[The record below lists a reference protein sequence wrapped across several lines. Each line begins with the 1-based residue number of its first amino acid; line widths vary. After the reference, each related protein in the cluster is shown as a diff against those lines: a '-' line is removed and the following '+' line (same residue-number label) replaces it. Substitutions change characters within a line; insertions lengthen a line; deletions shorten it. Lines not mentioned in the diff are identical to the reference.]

1 MKILLVDDDQL
12 DREMVVRALNRS
24 DLNAHISEAVTVDQG
39 LEMYAANSY
48 DMVLLDYQL
57 PQRNGIEMILEL
69 RNETKDNSIAI
80 VMMSSSE
87 DEELSLAC
95 IRAGAQDFLLKSEIS
110 SVRLR
115 RALIHASTR
124 FELEKKLYNTYKKV
138 KLLAETDSLT
148 GLANRYYFDESLKQ
162 VLTLN
167 TRSQQQ
173 TALLLFD
180 LDNFKVVNDSF
191 GHDVGDLLLK
201 KVVLRIKSCLRGNET
216 FARLGGDEFGIMLND
231 LSSSDQ
237 AGQVARRIVTV
248 LHKPFEIASAFLQT
262 TVSVGI
268 AIFPEN
274 GKTSEVLFKHADIA
288 MYRAKN
294 NGRNQICFFEEEMQ
308 KKFYLRIKTE
318 AELRVALVEQQ
329 LRLFYQPVINPEN
342 NQIVGFEALI
352 RWQVGDELRTP
363 DQFIDV
369 AEETRL
375 IVPIGE
381 WVMEEAISTLARWNR
396 KYNQVLTMVI
406 NVSAHQLC
414 DRNFVEKLNSS
425 LIKHKVPAELI
436 DIEVTETA
444 LLKET
449 EEARNALVAID
460 QLRCRLSLDDFG
472 TGYSS
477 VSHLRNYPI
486 SVMKIDKSL
495 IPVDETDMKNIAL
508 VEGLVSMASI
518 LGLEIVAEGVETPYQ
533 VSLCHLFNITHVQG
547 YFYSKPKRRKD
558 IENEYLNN
566 NVIYVDLTSENEDEH

>member
-1 MKILLVDDDQL
+1 MKMNILLVDDDQL

-24 DLNAHISEAVTVDQG
+24 DLNAQISEAATVDEG

-57 PQRNGIEMILEL
+57 PQRNGIEMIAEM
-69 RNETKDNSIAI
+69 RSETKDNSIAI

-110 SVRLR
+110 SGRLK
-115 RALIHASTR
+115 RALLHASTR
-124 FELEKKLYNTYKKV
+124 FELEKKLYNSYKKV

-167 TRSQQQ
+167 ARSQQQ
-173 TALLLFD
+173 AALLLFD
-180 LDNFKVVNDSF
+180 LDNFKIVNDSF

-201 KVVLRIKSCLRGNET
+201 KVVLRIRSCLRDNET

-237 AGQVARRIVTV
+237 AGKVARRIVAV
-248 LHKPFEIASAFLQT
+248 LQKPFGIASAVIQT

-268 AIFPEN
+268 AIFPGN
-274 GKTSEVLFKHADIA
+274 GRTSEVLFKHADIA

-294 NGRNQICFFEEEMQ
+294 NGRNQICFFEEQMQ
-308 KKFYLRIKTE
+308 QKFYLRVKTE
-318 AELRVALVEQQ
+318 AELRVALTEQQ

-352 RWQVGDELRTP
+352 RWQIEDELRTP
-363 DQFIDV
+363 DQFMGV

-375 IVPIGE
+375 IIPIGE
-381 WVMEEAISTLARWNR
+381 WVIEEAISTLARWNK
-396 KYNQVLTMVI
+396 KYNQSLTMAI
-406 NVSAHQLC
+406 NVSVHQLC
-414 DRNFVEKLNSS
+414 DRNLVEKLNSCLVKYDVS
-425 LIKHKVPAELI
+425 AELI

-449 EEARNALVAID
+449 VEALSALIAINK
-460 QLRCRLSLDDFG
+460 LKCRLSLDDFG

-495 IPVDETDMKNIAL
+495 IPINDADLKNIAL
-508 VEGLVSMASI
+508 VEGLVSMASV
-518 LGLEIVAEGVETPYQ
+518 LGLEVVAEGVETEYQ
-533 VSLCHLFNITHVQG
+533 VSLCNALKITHVQG
-547 YFYSKPKRRKD
+547 YYFSKPKCQKD
-558 IENEYLNN
+558 IELQYLNTHFIQVN
-566 NVIYVDLTSENEDEH
+566 

>member
-1 MKILLVDDDQL
+1 MKMNILLVDDDQL

-24 DLNAHISEAVTVDQG
+24 DLNAQISEAATVDEG

-48 DMVLLDYQL
+48 NMVLLDYQL
-57 PQRNGIEMILEL
+57 PQRNGIEMIAEM
-69 RNETKDNSIAI
+69 RSETKDSSIAI

-87 DEELSLAC
+87 DEGLSLAC

-110 SVRLR
+110 SGRLK
-115 RALIHASTR
+115 RALLHASTR
-124 FELEKKLYNTYKKV
+124 FELEKNLYNTYKKV

-167 TRSQQQ
+167 ARSQQQ
-173 TALLLFD
+173 AALLLFD
-180 LDNFKVVNDSF
+180 LDNFKIVNDSF

-201 KVVLRIKSCLRGNET
+201 KVVLRISSCLRDNET

-231 LSSSDQ
+231 LSCSDQ
-237 AGQVARRIVTV
+237 AGKVARRIVAV
-248 LHKPFEIASAFLQT
+248 LQKPFEIASTIIQT

-268 AIFPEN
+268 AIFPGN
-274 GKTSEVLFKHADIA
+274 GRTSEVLFKHADIA

-294 NGRNQICFFEEEMQ
+294 NGRNQICFFEEQMQ
-308 KKFYLRIKTE
+308 QKFYLRVKTE
-318 AELRVALVEQQ
+318 AELRVALAEQQ

-352 RWQVGDELRTP
+352 RWQIEDELRTP
-363 DQFIDV
+363 DQFMGV

-375 IVPIGE
+375 IIPIGE
-381 WVMEEAISTLARWNR
+381 WVIEEAISTLARWN
-396 KYNQVLTMVI
+396 KEYNQSLTMAI
-406 NVSAHQLC
+406 NISAHQLC
-414 DRNFVEKLNSS
+414 DRNLVEKLNSCLVKYDVS
-425 LIKHKVPAELI
+425 AELI
-436 DIEVTETA
+436 NIEVTETA

-449 EEARNALVAID
+449 VEALSTLIAINK
-460 QLRCRLSLDDFG
+460 LKCRLSLDDFG

-495 IPVDETDMKNIAL
+495 IPINDEDLKNIAL
-508 VEGLVSMASI
+508 VEGLVSMASV
-518 LGLEIVAEGVETPYQ
+518 LGLEVVAEGVETEYQ
-533 VSLCHLFNITHVQG
+533 VSLCNALKINHVQG
-547 YFYSKPKRRKD
+547 YYFSKPKCQKD
-558 IENEYLNN
+558 IELQYLNTHFIQ
-566 NVIYVDLTSENEDEH
+566 VI